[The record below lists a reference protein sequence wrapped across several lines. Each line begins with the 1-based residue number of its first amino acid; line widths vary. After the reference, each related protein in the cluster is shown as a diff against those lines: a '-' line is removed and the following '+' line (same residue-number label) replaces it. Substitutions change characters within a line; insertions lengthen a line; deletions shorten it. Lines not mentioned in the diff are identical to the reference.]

1 MSLVYLAVTNPLL
14 PLFIGFDEKDSGESA
29 GEVTEQLDLHS
40 EATCRVG
47 LQHRLDLLQ
56 ISLRCI
62 TGVLACDVHL
72 VFHRK

>member
-40 EATCRVG
+40 ETTCKVG
-47 LQHRLDLLQ
+47 LKQTRPASNLPEIHHKGAGL
-56 ISLRCI
+56 
-62 TGVLACDVHL
+62 
-72 VFHRK
+72 

>member
-40 EATCRVG
+40 ETTCRVG
-47 LQHRLDLLQ
+47 LKHRLDLRQ
-56 ISLRCI
+56 ISLRYI
-62 TGVLACDVHL
+62 KRVLAYDLHL